1 MTGKKMKICCCL
13 LLLGAATGVMAKD
26 VYAVRD
32 YSDEGYVG
40 GGRSKVTF
48 YYDDN
53 LAYFKSKEGVNY
65 ENIDEDGDG
74 LIDRTVTHSIEVFD
88 NFFDEDGKITSSWPL
103 KKYLEKDVAFDASFA
118 DFRPKST
125 ANWFSG
131 QERLTVIEGLEYINT
146 SEVTDMSSMFAN
158 SPSLPSV
165 LDLSTFDTSN
175 VTDMSHMF
183 EGSTVDV
190 VGLTHFDTSNVTD
203 MSFMFYAGGF
213 GSPSFDDLSH
223 FNTSKVTN
231 MAGMFS
237 FQSGNIDIRNFDVSN
252 VANTEGMFYNCFF
265 LKTLV
270 LPYKLTELL
279 GETDCESIGS
289 LNGIPC
295 ILIVEG
301 DYRFPS
307 SMPYFDIPGDVATT
321 DVESYQWE
329 KYVEYLQQENFEW
342 KGGLFKRGNLLVTE
356 NEPSI
361 EGDQW
366 NLAAYNGIAVDINID
381 DFTPDAKKWKT
392 VCFPFDLSAEQLQGF
407 DVEELS
413 GSTWSE
419 ATGILTL
426 NFTRKD
432 EIAAGKPYLVRAEDL
447 ELAQKSVFADE
458 GLSKFKDVVIDDESV
473 TTVTTPYCSMVGSF
487 TGLYLEENNKHQLY
501 LSDNQFYYPSGTV
514 WLPAMKCYFT
524 VSEAATH
531 VNAVSFDLDAAV
543 DGIIESV
550 RTSQNSANNTWYS
563 IQGIETSHP
572 QKGVYIRDGKKI
584 VVK

>member
-13 LLLGAATGVMAKD
+13 LLLGATTGVMAKD

-53 LAYFKSKEGVNY
+53 LAYFKSKEGVKY

-125 ANWFSG
+125 ANWFSE
-131 QERLTVIEGLEYINT
+131 QVYLTVIEGLENINT
-146 SEVTDMSSMFAN
+146 SEVTDMSSMFAGI
-158 SPSLPSV
+158 PSLPFV

-175 VTDMSHMF
+175 VTDMSNMF
-183 EGSTVDV
+183 GGSGLDV
-190 VGLTHFDTSNVTD
+190 VGLAHFDTSNVTD
-203 MSFMFYAGGF
+203 MSNMFYAGGF
-213 GSPSFDDLSH
+213 GGEYGGPSFDDLSH

-231 MAGMFS
+231 MAGMFA
-237 FQSGNIDIRNFDVSN
+237 FQGGNIDIRNFDVSN
-252 VANTEGMFYNCFF
+252 VTNTEGMFYNCFF

-289 LNGIPC
+289 LDGIPC

-366 NLAAYNGIAVDINID
+366 HLTAYDGITVDIKIF
-381 DFTPDAKKWKT
+381 DFTPDAKKWQT

-419 ATGILTL
+419 DTGILTL

-432 EIAAGKPYLVRAEDL
+432 EIEAGKPYLVRAEDL
-447 ELAQKSVFADE
+447 ELAEMSVGD
-458 GLSKFKDVVIDDESV
+458 GFKNVVINNAAE
-473 TTVTTPYCSMVGSF
+473 TFVTTPYCSMRGFF
-487 TGLYLEENNKHQLY
+487 TGTYLDEDDRHQLY
-501 LSDNQFYYPSGTV
+501 LSDNQFYYPSGRV

-524 VSEAATH
+524 ISEAATH

-550 RTSQNSANNTWYS
+550 RTPQNSANNTWYS